1 MGERS
6 FVEPH
11 RGFYEARA
19 QADGYG
25 KPELRIDKSK
35 LIPFFSIYLSSIAIV
50 LSVVTIIL
58 VLNGGK

>member
-11 RGFYEARA
+11 RGYYEARA

-25 KPELRIDKSK
+25 KPEFRIDKSK

-50 LSVVTIIL
+50 LSVVTIII